1 MSAKRTQGFTLIE
14 TIFSSLFIGVAVLAI
29 INLFPGA
36 YLSIRKSEMQI
47 QSDVIAKSILDEVR
61 ITPFNQLDLSYPPD
75 DMLLEGGPFA
85 PRVVDNVEY
94 TPTVQIYEV
103 PGAAFDVLKGVKV
116 TVEYVHLNDIA
127 RSQKQYVLD
136 TYVHKLIR

>member
-75 DMLLEGGPFA
+75 DMLLEGGPD
-85 PRVVDNVEY
+85 RKSVV
-94 TPTVQIYEV
+94 
-103 PGAAFDVLKGVKV
+103 
-116 TVEYVHLNDIA
+116 
-127 RSQKQYVLD
+127 
-136 TYVHKLIR
+136 